1 AQRAGTDQ
9 TREDTH
15 CPAISGFR
23 RLTGGE
29 LPVEGD
35 RQRRMVGPT
44 LIMTRRTLDHRRA
57 RSPGEPGRGAG
68 QIDPPPGVVVEGPAP
83 VGPPG
88 VRPRPVRIESTLH
101 VDITR
106 LVEHPAQPL
115 AVRRQEPGIL
125 AVTAARTSAV

>member
-1 AQRAGTDQ
+1 LAATAQPRDDP
-9 TREDTH
+9 R
-15 CPAISGFR
+15 CPARPGLSQ
-23 RLTGGE
+23 LTGGE
-29 LPVEGD
+29 LPVAGD
-35 RQRRMVGPT
+35 RQRRLVGPT
-44 LIMTRRTLDHRRA
+44 LIMPRRTLDHRRA